1 MGRSKVMK
9 PPASSRKS
17 LDIRSVLASAVLEWL
32 LILMLLVN
40 ATFSYLISTFAQYC
54 GLQAPC
60 PQCSRLDHILGSRKL
75 KHYWDLVC
83 RNHKLEISS
92 LVLCH
97 AHNTLVDVHGMCE
110 TCLFSFATTNKSNA
124 ETYRLLVGKLGKD
137 SGFDHDEESSSG
149 EQSLKA
155 RNCSCCNEPC
165 TSRGVGKKLMKFE
178 STGSEGFDFNA
189 PIFTSVE
196 RDQESPK
203 SSCRAVTDSTT
214 VKSREVDPLSHVE
227 VNADSDAVGLV
238 HESDP
243 LIADESVE
251 YVPSVPEDSTLDPL
265 AHVGYTE
272 VNADSDAEY
281 EPRGSVQEVGISGLV
296 HETHPLMADETLEPH
311 DSSLDPLTHV
321 GYTEV
326 KADSDAESEDRMS
339 NKENDASVA
348 AHETHPLMSDVSIEC
363 VSREA
368 FAVRL
373 SEDSVLDPPAD
384 VGYPQVK
391 VCSDA
396 ESDDQASDDEDDA
409 DASAH
414 ETHPLVEDVAL
425 ECVTSE
431 PDVVIL
437 PEGQTTENLMDQV
450 SETEPSV
457 LVSEGQLDPL
467 ASHNV
472 TSATSTVADAH
483 DFEELNWQQAEKT
496 EPSAV
501 PELICLDEDPSPSVA
516 SVFPVEATEEDK
528 FISSEDVPPQ
538 SNDREEIVVETSSK
552 EINMISID
560 EVSSPLDVTET
571 GVEALEE
578 SKLISIDDASPTF
591 DSTSCLPL
599 ELTKGSKPIEDGGL
613 SSSEEVETPV
623 EGLKENSDTRKEDI
637 WEPSAIDTEQ
647 GPETT
652 DTFSESNHV
661 SSDNSS
667 HWHNLLDLGDAYKL
681 AVGNKG
687 RHLSG
692 LLSEQWLGKD
702 SSRLS
707 EDLRNLASQLSGIR
721 EQSLSDAS
729 PRVSMSPRVPM
740 SPKLSLNSDEWRMA
754 ADASS
759 TTGVQML
766 QKRMSLERNESGLSL
781 DGSLVSEIEGETL
794 VDRLKRQVDHDKKLL
809 NVLYKELEE
818 ERNASAIA
826 ANQAM
831 AMITRLQEEKASFQ
845 MEAQQC
851 LRVME
856 DQAEYDMEAL
866 QKMNDL
872 LVEKEKE
879 IQDLEADL
887 EFYRNTFHPDVEN
900 AADIRVDRV
909 EEASGVEDRSLS
921 EVKKSMLELEDERSY
936 ISTRLKKLEEKLHMF
951 SNGGDGVEIEKP
963 SLPPAEMDLELLA
976 HEVTDLNER
985 LGTLEADRNFLEH
998 SIKSMTNGEEG
1009 IRLIHEIASDLREL
1023 RSIGIRR
1030 QN

>member
-17 LDIRSVLASAVLEWL
+17 LDIRSMLASAVLEWL

-60 PQCSRLDHILGSRKL
+60 PLCSRLDHILGSRKL

-124 ETYRLLVGKLGKD
+124 ETYRLLVGKLGED
-137 SGFDHDEESSSG
+137 SGFGHDEDSSAG
-149 EQSLKA
+149 GQSLKA

-165 TSRGVGKKLMKFE
+165 TSRGAGKKLMKFE
-178 STGSEGFDFNA
+178 STGSEGFDFDA

-214 VKSREVDPLSHVE
+214 VKSREVDPLAHLE
-227 VNADSDAVGLV
+227 VTADSDAVGLV
-238 HESDP
+238 QESDP
-243 LIADESVE
+243 LIADDSVE
-251 YVPSVPEDSTLDPL
+251 YVPSVPENSTLDPL

-281 EPRGSVQEVGISGLV
+281 ELRGSVQEVGISGLV
-296 HETHPLMADETLEPH
+296 HETHPLMADETTEPH

-321 GYTEV
+321 GYIVV

-348 AHETHPLMSDVSIEC
+348 AHETHPLMADVSIEC

-368 FAVRL
+368 SAVRL
-373 SEDSVLDPPAD
+373 SEDSILDPPAD
-384 VGYPQVK
+384 VGYSQVK
-391 VCSDA
+391 VW
-396 ESDDQASDDEDDA
+396 SDDQAADEGGDA

-414 ETHPLVEDVAL
+414 ETRPLVEDVAL
-425 ECVTSE
+425 ERVPSE
-431 PDVVIL
+431 PDIFIL
-437 PEGQTTENLMDQV
+437 PEGDAMGNLMEQV
-450 SETEPSV
+450 METES
-457 LVSEGQLDPL
+457 
-467 ASHNV
+467 SHDLI
-472 TSATSTVADAH
+472 SATSPAADAH

-501 PELICLDEDPSPSVA
+501 PELICLDEDPSPSIA
-516 SVFPVEATEEDK
+516 SVFSVEATEEDK

-538 SNDREEIVVETSSK
+538 SNEREEIVVETSSK
-552 EINMISID
+552 EISSISID

-578 SKLISIDDASPTF
+578 SNLISIDDASPTF

-599 ELTKGSKPIEDGGL
+599 ELTKGSKPIEDDGL

-661 SSDNSS
+661 SSENSS

-759 TTGVQML
+759 TTGVQIL

-921 EVKKSMLELEDERSY
+921 EVNKSMLELEDERSY

-951 SNGGDGVEIEKP
+951 SNGGDGVEMEKP
-963 SLPPAEMDLELLA
+963 SLPPTEMDLELLA